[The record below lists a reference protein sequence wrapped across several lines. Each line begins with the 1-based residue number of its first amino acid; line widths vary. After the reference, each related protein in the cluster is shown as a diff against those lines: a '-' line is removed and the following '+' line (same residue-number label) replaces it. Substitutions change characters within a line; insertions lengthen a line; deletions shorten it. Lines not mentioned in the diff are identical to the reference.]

1 MIFILNN
8 EKKTKEM
15 IVYEEETGKNAFFR
29 GSLTKGFK
37 NWKGGKK
44 IYNKDKK
51 GIGLLV
57 SDEIKAKWKNFAKD
71 NNFRTVSKL
80 IREAVNFYIEHISEK
95 TIIKNL
101 SGISHDLKEPLTSI
115 KGFSELM
122 IKNDSYQL
130 NPEILFRIKK
140 IYEKSIFLENKI
152 NELLSGIEPESSQ
165 YDILII
171 EDDTATIM
179 VLTEFLK
186 MEGYSCKGVTSG
198 TRGLEELRRSI
209 PKIILLDII
218 LPDINGYDICKQI
231 KSDEK
236 FKDIPIHYITAIPE
250 LDARKGL
257 EETKAEGLLLKPF
270 KFSDFKVLLDYLN
283 KRN

>member
-1 MIFILNN
+1 M
-8 EKKTKEM
+8 
-15 IVYEEETGKNAFFR
+15 YEEDTGKKAIYR
-29 GSLTKGFK
+29 GSITTGFK
-37 NWKGGKK
+37 NWKRGNK

-71 NNFRTVSKL
+71 NNFSTVSKL
-80 IREAVNFYIEHISEK
+80 IREAVNFYMEHISEK
-95 TIIKNL
+95 ILIKNL
-101 SGISHDLKEPLTSI
+101 SEISHDLKEPLTSI

-122 IKNDSYQL
+122 IKNGSKL
-130 NPEILFRIKK
+130 NPDVLFRIKE
-140 IYEKSIFLENKI
+140 IYEKSVFLENKI
-152 NELLSGIEPESSQ
+152 NELLNGKEPESSQ

-171 EDDTATIM
+171 EDDASTIM
-179 VLTEFLK
+179 VLKEFFE

-198 TRGLEELRRSI
+198 TSGLGELRRSI
-209 PKIILLDII
+209 PKLILLDII
-218 LPDINGYDICKQI
+218 LPDISGFDICKQI

-236 FKDIPIHYITAIPE
+236 FEDIPIHYITAIPE

-257 EETKAEGLLLKPF
+257 EETKADGLLQKPF
-270 KFSDFKVLLDYLN
+270 TFSDFNVILDYLD

>member
-1 MIFILNN
+1 MI
-8 EKKTKEM
+8 T
-15 IVYEEETGKNAFFR
+15 YEDETGKKAIYR
-29 GSLTKGFK
+29 GSITKGFN
-37 NWKGGKK
+37 NWKRGKK

-71 NNFRTVSKL
+71 NNFSTVSKL
-80 IREAVNFYIEHISEK
+80 IREAVNFYMEHISEK
-95 TIIKNL
+95 ILIKNL
-101 SGISHDLKEPLTSI
+101 SEISHDLKEPLTSI

-122 IKNDSYQL
+122 IKNGSNQL
-130 NPEILFRIKK
+130 DPDILFRIKE

-152 NELLSGIEPESSQ
+152 NELLNGIEPESSQ

-179 VLTEFLK
+179 VLEEFFK

-209 PKIILLDII
+209 PKLILLDII
-218 LPDINGYDICKQI
+218 LPDISGFDICKQI

-236 FKDIPIHYITAIPE
+236 LEDIPIYYITAIPE

-257 EETKAEGLLLKPF
+257 EETKAEGLLQKPF

-283 KRN
+283 KRNKRNNRDKFSYSY